1 MQSSAH
7 PAVVRLRA
15 VLPAV
20 AVCGLALALY
30 TVASLRERRISARC
44 AVGALLV
51 LLWGSRL
58 AEHGIGPLSV
68 GFVTVTTIVCWV
80 TGDGARRLRE
90 LTRQLRREQEEKARR
105 AVMEERIQIAR
116 ELHDVIA
123 HHVSVI
129 SVQTGLAG
137 LSKSDIAERLVLSA
151 ATVKTHVHRCMSK
164 LGVSGRAQAVVLAH
178 ESGLVARLP

>member
-51 LLWGSRL
+51 LLWGAGSPNM
-58 AEHGIGPLSV
+58 AS
-68 GFVTVTTIVCWV
+68 
-80 TGDGARRLRE
+80 AR
-90 LTRQLRREQEEKARR
+90 
-105 AVMEERIQIAR
+105 
-116 ELHDVIA
+116 
-123 HHVSVI
+123 
-129 SVQTGLAG
+129 
-137 LSKSDIAERLVLSA
+137 SA
-151 ATVKTHVHRCMSK
+151 SAS
-164 LGVSGRAQAVVLAH
+164 
-178 ESGLVARLP
+178 

>member
-1 MQSSAH
+1 MCGRRTAR
-7 PAVVRLRA
+7 PAL
-15 VLPAV
+15 
-20 AVCGLALALY
+20 G
-30 TVASLRERRISARC
+30 T
-44 AVGALLV
+44 
-51 LLWGSRL
+51 RL
-58 AEHGIGPLSV
+58 AEPGIGPLSV
-68 GFVTVTTIVCWV
+68 GFVTVTTTIVCWV

-90 LTRQLRREQEEKARR
+90 LTRQLRREQEGKARR
-105 AVMEERIQIAR
+105 AVMDERIQIAR

-137 LSKSDIAERLVLSA
+137 LSNSDIAERLVLSA